1 MKISTKGRYA
11 VRMLA
16 DIAEHGTP
24 YTTLSKVAERQGIS
38 KKYLEQIAM
47 RLQRVGLIIGVR
59 GNNGGYRLAKE
70 AESITVLDILT
81 AVEGSMAVVS
91 CLEDEENR
99 CTRCQGCKTLP
110 IWMGLKKEI
119 ESYLGG
125 VTLKDVVGKPLVFDA
140 ENTRTTTE

>member
-24 YTTLSKVAERQGIS
+24 YTTLSSVAERQGIS
-38 KKYLEQIAM
+38 KKYLEQIA
-47 RLQRVGLIIGVR
+47 LQLHRAGLITGVR
-59 GNNGGYRLAKE
+59 GFKGGYKLAIPP
-70 AESITVLDILT
+70 ESITVLDILT

-99 CTRCQGCKTLP
+99 CSRCQGCKTLP
-110 IWMGLKKEI
+110 VWKGLKERI
-119 ESYLGG
+119 EAYLGG
-125 VTLKDVVGKPLVFDA
+125 ITLADVAATPTAGDEP
-140 ENTRTTTE
+140 